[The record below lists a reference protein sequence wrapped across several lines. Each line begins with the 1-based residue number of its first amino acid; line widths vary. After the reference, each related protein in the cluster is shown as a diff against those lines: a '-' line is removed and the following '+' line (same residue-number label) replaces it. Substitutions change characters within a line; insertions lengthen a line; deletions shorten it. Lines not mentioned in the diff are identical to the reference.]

1 MSIESLTLGF
11 LVFLESI
18 ELQMRAPISQALMHA
33 PKLPSF
39 GKFMHAFPIHKVSFF
54 HDKMTNHVKLNH
66 FDNSKI
72 FFCESLNTWGASVN
86 CWDHGRIN
94 QSLEPCTIDMQPMAI
109 NSFPKSTS
117 TLTHI
122 ALEGSKMSIVESRFT
137 TIMDTKI
144 ILKSIFLRMQSK
156 TWMRT
161 MMDIDCVS
169 KRNYY
174 IHHNLKK
181 KTP

>member
-1 MSIESLTLGF
+1 
-11 LVFLESI
+11 
-18 ELQMRAPISQALMHA
+18 
-33 PKLPSF
+33 
-39 GKFMHAFPIHKVSFF
+39 
-54 HDKMTNHVKLNH
+54 
-66 FDNSKI
+66 
-72 FFCESLNTWGASVN
+72 
-86 CWDHGRIN
+86 
-94 QSLEPCTIDMQPMAI
+94 
-109 NSFPKSTS
+109 
-117 TLTHI
+117 
-122 ALEGSKMSIVESRFT
+122 
-137 TIMDTKI
+137 MDTKI